1 MTRAEMLAELREVL
15 NAYGST
21 AAAWSDARLLGY
33 LAEGQDKFCE
43 ETGFFVDKTNYSITL
58 ATGTRIYAI
67 PERVIQLLS
76 VLDGTRLL
84 SKLPTGEVFNFITEF
99 GEANDTIVSGDPE
112 VWTTD
117 QETAD
122 IEFDRTPTAAENG
135 DIYTL
140 RVWRYSRSPLNRTSS
155 TITLAGSLHAG
166 DVIAATVSDVVY
178 SYAVLGTEGTL
189 TAVATALAAVIDAAT
204 SLVATASGQVVSIS
218 AADLS
223 VSTITTV
230 AVSGAGATVTAA
242 AADSYSASPEIP
254 SRFHRAP
261 IEWAAYKA
269 LNHHDAETQ
278 DPVKAKDHKDA
289 FYDEY
294 VADGIAA
301 FRRYHNI
308 ETRVGSD
315 PAYRT

>member
-1 MTRAEMLAELREVL
+1 MLAELRDVL

-21 AAAWSDARLLGY
+21 FAAWSDARLIGY

-43 ETGFFVDKTNYSITL
+43 ETGWFIDKTNFTVTL
-58 ATGTRIYAI
+58 ATGTRIYDI
-67 PERVIQLLS
+67 PDRVIQILEIW
-76 VLDGTRLL
+76 DGTRRLEKLL
-84 SKLPTGEVFNFITEF
+84 TGEVFE
-99 GEANDTIVSGDPE
+99 ETIAAGDPAK
-112 VWTTD
+112 WSTD
-117 QETAD
+117 QETGSL
-122 IEFDRTPTAAENG
+122 EFDREPSSDEDG
-135 DIYTL
+135 DSFTL
-140 RVWRYSRSPLNRTSS
+140 RVWRHSRSPLNRTSS

-166 DVIAATVSDVVY
+166 DVITATVNDVAY

-189 TAVATALAAVIDAAT
+189 TAVATALAAVIHAAT
-204 SLVATASGQVVSIS
+204 ALTASASGQVVSIS

-223 VSTITTV
+223 VSTVTTV
-230 AVSGAGATVTAA
+230 AVSGAGALVTAT
-242 AADSYSASPEIP
+242 AADAYSASPEIP
-254 SRFHRAP
+254 SRFRRAC

-294 VADGIAA
+294 VADGVAF

-308 ETRVGSD
+308 ETRVGCD
-315 PAYRT
+315 PAYQT